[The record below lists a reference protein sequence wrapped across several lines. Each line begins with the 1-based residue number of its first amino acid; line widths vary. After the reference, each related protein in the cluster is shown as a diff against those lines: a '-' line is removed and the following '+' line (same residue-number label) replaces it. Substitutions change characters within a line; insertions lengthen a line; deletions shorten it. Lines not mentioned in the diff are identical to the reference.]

1 MSSKN
6 KTQVLIA
13 GKIYTLSGYESEE
26 YLQKVATYINNK
38 LAELKKMEG
47 YNHLSADTKSIL
59 VDLNVADDYFKAKKQ
74 ADNIEEELALKEKE
88 LYELKHELINVQ
100 IKLEAA
106 EKSLSALQLESTEQQ
121 KRIVKLET
129 ELQDARKAEKEGKQE
144 NEGAV

>member
-6 KTQVLIA
+6 RTQVLIA

-47 YNHLSADTKSIL
+47 YNHLSSDTKSIL

-100 IKLEAA
+100 IKLETA
-106 EKSLSALQLESTEQQ
+106 EKSLSTLQLESTEQQ

-129 ELQDARKAEKEGKQE
+129 ELQDLRKTEKEG
-144 NEGAV
+144 AV

>member
-6 KTQVLIA
+6 KTQVLLG

-38 LAELKKMEG
+38 ISELKKMEG
-47 YNHLSADTKSIL
+47 FNHLSSDTKSIL
-59 VDLNVADDYFKAKKQ
+59 IDLNVADDYFKAKKQ
-74 ADNIEEELALKEKE
+74 ADNIEEELGLKEKE

-100 IKLEAA
+100 IKLETA
-106 EKSLSALQLESTEQQ
+106 EKSLSTLQLESTEQQ

-129 ELQDARKAEKEGKQE
+129 ELQDLRKIEKEG
-144 NEGAV
+144 AV